1 MAFEELDDFE
11 QEEQVKKWI
20 KDNWL
25 NMAVGIGLGLA
36 GVFGIN
42 WWKQHQLQKKYALA
56 DQFQQFA
63 QVMGTGQVD
72 EAEKLAEAV
81 ATADPN
87 GFYTVE
93 ARLVLAS
100 HYLDKGEP
108 DKAMVEYEKIVAAKP
123 DKALAELARLRLAR
137 LQLAQDKPE
146 AALNSLQTV
155 LAEPMQSEKEEISG
169 DVALAQ
175 NKSENAHEHYQNAA
189 NAGEGYSGKPFLDMK
204 LANSGR

>member
-36 GVFGIN
+36 GVYGIN

-63 QVMGTGQVD
+63 QVIATDQLD
-72 EAEKLAEAV
+72 EAEKLAEQV
-81 ATADPN
+81 ATTDPN
-87 GFYTVE
+87 GFYAVE

-100 HYLDKGEP
+100 RYLEKGQP
-108 DKAMVEYEKIVAAKP
+108 QKAIVEYEKIVAAKP

-146 AALNSLQTV
+146 EALKSLQTV
-155 LAEPMQSEKEEISG
+155 QAVPMQSEKEEISG

-175 NKSENAHEHYQNAA
+175 DKPDTAHEHYQNAA
-189 NAGEGYSGKPFLDMK
+189 NASEGYSGKPILDMK
-204 LANSGR
+204 LANSGG